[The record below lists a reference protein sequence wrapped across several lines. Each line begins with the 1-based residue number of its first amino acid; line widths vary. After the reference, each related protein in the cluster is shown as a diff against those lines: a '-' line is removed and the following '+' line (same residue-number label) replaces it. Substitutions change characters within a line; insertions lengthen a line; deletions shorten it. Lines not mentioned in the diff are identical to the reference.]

1 MLYKFKS
8 YLNITNIC
16 GETYVLMFFFFF
28 FFLRARAK
36 NIKIPSPFPLN
47 LAKRHSLQEYLY
59 PILKLGITIL
69 RLVFILDKN
78 GTINNSS
85 NKKSS
90 DWYLLNAFC
99 MPGTGLSIIPFNP
112 NDKSIRQMLFSH
124 VPEKKLRCCVPW
136 AWGTCSEVT
145 VTQSCP
151 ALCDPLDCSPPGS
164 SVYGILQA
172 RIQEWVVISFSEGH
186 VTLG

>member
-16 GETYVLMFFFFF
+16 GETYVLLMFFFIFF
-28 FFLRARAK
+28 SRVRAK
-36 NIKIPSPFPLN
+36 DIKIPSPFPLN
-47 LAKRHSLQEYLY
+47 LAKRHRLQEYLY
-59 PILKLGITIL
+59 LILKLGITFL

-99 MPGTGLSIIPFNP
+99 MPGFP
-112 NDKSIRQMLFSH
+112 
-124 VPEKKLRCCVPW
+124 C
-136 AWGTCSEVT
+136 
-145 VTQSCP
+145 
-151 ALCDPLDCSPPGS
+151 
-164 SVYGILQA
+164 
-172 RIQEWVVISFSEGH
+172 
-186 VTLG
+186 